1 MRKHSGN
8 SALIVFQ
15 NCHNFTLRTF
25 FFAENKIRSKDMEEQ
40 TKKDIYEIL
49 EQAKVLEELMK
60 ELELPLSENQ
70 LSNLKVEEFHINTAL
85 CNADYIHDV
94 VSRIDSALHSPEEY
108 PEPEPI
114 PPYDGNAESVYNRL
128 CGIRDDWKSLYYSD
142 TFDKRK
148 RQFLIANRY
157 FAQWTAEMFQYTEY
171 LGTKYGLM
179 PSLVRIGGMSM
190 VDLGAYYDKNGSIS
204 YNRRLIRDPEHALI
218 TVIHELC
225 HVRCPNHSNEFW
237 QLYEDICIS
246 EGILM
251 ERVLGDRKSLRELKT
266 DKIPY
271 RWKPTVDYFTDNE
284 KITIEKIIK
293 MTTYTNKSF
302 ME

>member
-1 MRKHSGN
+1 M
-8 SALIVFQ
+8 
-15 NCHNFTLRTF
+15 
-25 FFAENKIRSKDMEEQ
+25 DEQ
-40 TKKDIYEIL
+40 TKKDIYEIIEQGKIL
-49 EQAKVLEELMK
+49 EALMK
-60 ELELPLSENQ
+60 ELESALTEKQKN
-70 LSNLKVEEFHINTAL
+70 NLASEEFFIDSAL
-85 CNADYIHDV
+85 CNADCIHDV
-94 VSRIDSALHSPEEY
+94 VSRIDSALHHQDEY

-142 TFDKRK
+142 TIDKRK

-190 VDLGAYYDKNGSIS
+190 VDLGVYYDKNGSIS

-225 HVRCPNHSNEFW
+225 HVRYPNHSKEFW

-251 ERVLGDRKSLRELKT
+251 ERVLGDRKSLREIKT

-271 RWKPTVDYFTDNE
+271 RWKPTVDYFIDNE

-293 MTTYTNKSF
+293 MTTYTSKSF